1 MPANCTKHW
10 ASFNPPNCSAAWGPG
25 LCIFPDE
32 KTKSQGG
39 GIISPFIHA
48 ACVYWT
54 TQSGG
59 GFGEE
64 NQVCGPHS
72 LCSSI
77 KAPEQ
82 AKENR
87 KCKYGRSASLGRNA
101 ELINATGY
109 DDKDTASPSLPPAAL
124 LPRMDTH
131 APRHSHK
138 QWNHILE
145 APVCLQ
151 VYFGVGGFFRLRL
164 HPHSPPFKTCLVL

>member
-1 MPANCTKHW
+1 MYHNFLIHSSVNGHLGCFHVLAVGN
-10 ASFNPPNCSAAWGPG
+10 SAAVNIGAMCLFQLW
-25 LCIFPDE
+25 FP
-32 KTKSQGG
+32 QGKL
-39 GIISPFIHA
+39 S
-48 ACVYWT
+48 
-54 TQSGG
+54 
-59 GFGEE
+59 
-64 NQVCGPHS
+64 
-72 LCSSI
+72 
-77 KAPEQ
+77 APEQ

-131 APRHSHK
+131 APRHSHR

-164 HPHSPPFKTCLVL
+164 HPHSPPFKTCLIL